1 MNNYRIYFLDN
12 LGHWTE
18 LGKVSG
24 AEATYRAYKKACKL
38 ARIFGKACA
47 LVDDSTGEII
57 DISDEE
63 DE

>member
-1 MNNYRIYFLDN
+1 MGNYRIYFLDN

-18 LGKVSG
+18 LGKISG

-47 LVDDSTGEII
+47 LVDNRGEILA
-57 DISDEE
+57 ISDEE